1 MQKNNAYYTEL
12 YGQKPW
18 WVTERARKSET
29 NHEDK
34 DTQTQANPLKKTFFE
49 RVVNYCVRVLVRP

>member
-1 MQKNNAYYTEL
+1 MQKNDAYYTEL

-18 WVTERARKSET
+18 WVTEPARRSET

-34 DTQTQANPLKKTFFE
+34 DTQAQVNPLKKTFFE
-49 RVVNYCVRVLVRP
+49 RVMQYCFGFLTRP

>member
-1 MQKNNAYYTEL
+1 MQKNDAYYTEL

-49 RVVNYCVRVLVRP
+49 RVTQYCLGFLMRP